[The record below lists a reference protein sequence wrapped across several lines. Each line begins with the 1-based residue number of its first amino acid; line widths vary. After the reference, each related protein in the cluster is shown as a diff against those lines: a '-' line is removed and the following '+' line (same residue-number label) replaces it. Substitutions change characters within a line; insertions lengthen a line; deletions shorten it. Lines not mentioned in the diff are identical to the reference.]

1 MQDDPKT
8 NNQSENQRANDAA
21 RDVGLTREEQRQMHD
36 DPRMQDGLSYQDLRD
51 IARDIKNNKGNTD
64 DWDN

>member
-21 RDVGLTREEQRQMHD
+21 RDTGLTKDEQRQMHD
-36 DPRMQDGLSYQDLRD
+36 DPRMEDGLSYKELKE
-51 IARDIKNNKGNTD
+51 IAEDIKNKGNSD
-64 DWDN
+64 DWDD